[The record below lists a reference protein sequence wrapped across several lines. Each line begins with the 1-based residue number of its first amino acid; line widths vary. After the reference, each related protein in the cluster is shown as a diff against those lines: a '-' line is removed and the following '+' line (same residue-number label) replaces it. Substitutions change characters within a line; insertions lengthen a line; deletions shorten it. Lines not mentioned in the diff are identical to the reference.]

1 MRIIL
6 AGNPNCGKTTLFN
19 ALTRSNAKTG
29 NWHGVTVGERCKKTR
44 IAGQEATVCDLPG
57 IYSLLT
63 HSLEERVSKRA
74 IEEEEYDL
82 VVAVADAVTLS
93 RSIKLPLEI
102 AARGKKTI
110 LVVTMADLLKKRG
123 GYLDAEKL
131 SARLG
136 IPVVTADARSKRDIR
151 RLQQKIAE
159 TCGKETP
166 AFSPVRKEEALE
178 GVYSAGSE
186 KSGIADFV
194 LYNPVTAYALFA
206 LIMLSVFFLAFGN
219 HMPGVFLKN
228 KTEYLIGDVL
238 GGGAVSL
245 LERVGA
251 HPAIL
256 SLVKDAL
263 FGGAAMLLSFVPQ
276 IVIVQAALIVLEES
290 GYMASLAFMTD
301 GIFSKVGLSGRAAF
315 SILMGFG
322 CSAAAILT
330 TRGLEDKKI
339 QKRTVLILPYISCSA
354 KMPVYLTLISAFFTH
369 KFRAL
374 CAIYFAGVLFSLFA
388 ALLLKKIYGGETE
401 FVLEIP
407 HLQPPRLSL
416 LLKSLLFYV
425 KQFIMK
431 IATVVTA
438 FLIVMW
444 FFLSFDFTFHF
455 VGQGSETC
463 ILRYLCEGLKFLFY
477 PMGIFDWRV
486 ALSAVSGL
494 VAKESVAGML
504 GMFYGTDLSAAMT
517 PAAALAFIVFIM
529 TCSPCVSA
537 IAATARE
544 FGKRAAIKYALA
556 QTGIAFLAAYLTYFM
571 LAYGTFAVWLVPVA
585 AVALLFFTGRKKRG
599 KKRKKLEKIHG
610 KRKTNSENLHG

>member
-82 VVAVADAVTLS
+82 VVAVADAVTLA

-166 AFSPVRKEEALE
+166 AFSPVREEEALD

-219 HMPGVFLKN
+219 HMPGVFLKD

-301 GIFSKVGLSGRAAF
+301 GIFSKVGLNENSDR
-315 SILMGFG
+315 
-322 CSAAAILT
+322 
-330 TRGLEDKKI
+330 R
-339 QKRTVLILPYISCSA
+339 
-354 KMPVYLTLISAFFTH
+354 H
-369 KFRAL
+369 
-374 CAIYFAGVLFSLFA
+374 
-388 ALLLKKIYGGETE
+388 
-401 FVLEIP
+401 
-407 HLQPPRLSL
+407 RLSHRH
-416 LLKSLLFYV
+416 
-425 KQFIMK
+425 
-431 IATVVTA
+431 VVFA
-438 FLIVMW
+438 LVRLH
-444 FFLSFDFTFHF
+444 LSFR
-455 VGQGSETC
+455 G
-463 ILRYLCEGLKFLFY
+463 
-477 PMGIFDWRV
+477 
-486 ALSAVSGL
+486 
-494 VAKESVAGML
+494 AG
-504 GMFYGTDLSAAMT
+504 
-517 PAAALAFIVFIM
+517 
-529 TCSPCVSA
+529 
-537 IAATARE
+537 
-544 FGKRAAIKYALA
+544 
-556 QTGIAFLAAYLTYFM
+556 
-571 LAYGTFAVWLVPVA
+571 
-585 AVALLFFTGRKKRG
+585 
-599 KKRKKLEKIHG
+599 
-610 KRKTNSENLHG
+610 